1 MYHFSHRLM
10 NRALQDDSAM
20 DEYGV
25 AAALLPLSTAF
36 CRKLC
41 TGVIQFAYTCI
52 QDHSVWKSQQFWEAA
67 FYQDVQTQIKALY
80 LPRAQTNNS
89 HSSDNNYSYA
99 RNRVSPSNSSGLKDY
114 RASIL
119 SRVQEPS
126 ALEIAAEQMR
136 LHATIDAGK
145 LNELISSEESTLYSQ
160 AIHYANRMVSLL
172 IPPDVTA
179 GGKVQKVDHH
189 LDDDTSVSNR

>member
-1 MYHFSHRLM
+1 MLNNLFAHRLM
-10 NRALQDDSAM
+10 NRALHDDSTM
-20 DEYGV
+20 DEHGI

-52 QDHSVWKSQQFWEAA
+52 QDHPVWKNQQFWEAA

-80 LPRAQTNNS
+80 LPRMPL
-89 HSSDNNYSYA
+89 
-99 RNRVSPSNSSGLKDY
+99 SPSNSRDMADY
-114 RASIL
+114 RKTIL

-136 LHATIDAGK
+136 LLPNMD
-145 LNELISSEESTLYSQ
+145 
-160 AIHYANRMVSLL
+160 SL
-172 IPPDVTA
+172 
-179 GGKVQKVDHH
+179 KQKV
-189 LDDDTSVSNR
+189 SNFIAYI

>member
-1 MYHFSHRLM
+1 M

-52 QDHSVWKSQQFWEAA
+52 QEHPVWKSQQFWESA

-80 LPRAQTNNS
+80 LPRAQNASS
-89 HSSDNNYSYA
+89 HLADNNYAYG
-99 RNRVSPSNSSGLKDY
+99 RNRVSPSNTSGLKDY

-136 LHATIDAGK
+136 LYSTIDAAK
-145 LNELISSEESTLYSQ
+145 LRELISSEESTLYSQ

-172 IPPDVTA
+172 IPPDVAAT
-179 GGKVQKVDHH
+179 GGRVQKIDHH
-189 LDDDTSVSNR
+189 MDDDTSVSNR